1 MTEPRHRK
9 TKRRK
14 GMTLGGSTGK
24 RRASGVLID
33 ELPSREELA
42 GLARRRATWQ
52 ARRRIVLA
60 VLVAVVLVGGAVL
73 LSTWLRS
80 RTPSDPTGEAP
91 VASLPDTG
99 ASLLAIVLDDE
110 GEAASIA
117 LVGAA
122 AEGPNRVVLFYP
134 SLLVTLPGF
143 GENLYSRAPRFGG
156 AELMDTATANLAGV
170 RIDSVVM
177 WTEQELAAA
186 IGQELTVDL
195 PTALLVQDESAEVVV
210 AAQGVAQRTPEE
222 VALFMVE
229 RGTSDELDH
238 LQRQGGVWRAIL
250 AAAAEDAGLVGRLTA
265 AASTPEAAHAALAG
279 AATGEAV
286 VTLVNAT
293 RIEPTGG
300 EERYQLD
307 GAEAATFVEA
317 NVPYLQL
324 AEEPRIRIEV
334 LNGNGRI
341 GTTRPVAARL
351 VEEGFRVVITDNA
364 DRSDYLET
372 RIIAHGRENQEG
384 AVAVHDVLGRGEVS
398 IETRQPSGVVDV
410 TIIVGEDLPAGEG

>member
-1 MTEPRHRK
+1 VAILLV
-9 TKRRK
+9 
-14 GMTLGGSTGK
+14 G
-24 RRASGVLID
+24 AS
-33 ELPSREELA
+33 
-42 GLARRRATWQ
+42 
-52 ARRRIVLA
+52 VLA
-60 VLVAVVLVGGAVL
+60 SA
-73 LSTWLRS
+73 WLGS
-80 RTPSDPTGEAP
+80 RTPSDQTGDAP
-91 VASLPDTG
+91 VASLPDVG
-99 ASLLAIVLDDE
+99 ASLLAVVLDED
-110 GEAASIA
+110 GDAASVA

-122 AEGPNRVVLFYP
+122 ADGPNRVVLFYP

-143 GENLYSRAPRFGG
+143 GENLYGHASRFGG
-156 AELMDTATANLAGV
+156 AELMETATANLAGV

-177 WTEQELAAA
+177 WTEQELATG
-186 IGQELTVDL
+186 IGRDLTVDL
-195 PTALLVQDESAEVVV
+195 PTAMLVQDETAEVVV
-210 AAQGVAQRTPEE
+210 AAQGEAQRSAEE
-222 VALFMVE
+222 AARFMVE

-250 AAAAEDAGLVGRLTA
+250 AAAAEDGGMVDRLTA

-307 GAEAATFVEA
+307 GAEAAAFVET

-324 AEEPRIRIEV
+324 AEEPRVRIEV

-364 DRSDYLET
+364 DRSDYLVT
-372 RIIAHGRENQEG
+372 RIIAHGRPNQEA
-384 AVAVHDVLGRGEVS
+384 AVAVHDILGRGEVS
-398 IETRQPSGVVDV
+398 IESRQPSGVVDV